1 MNRKIKNTLAL
12 VGVLILLAVLGFGYI
27 FIFQKTSIKH
37 KTEELNNLKA
47 VVYDPEIL
55 NQQLQERILKA
66 ATLDSV
72 LAARKFN
79 IPQNLSTL
87 KFFDF
92 INLISTKLSSDAK
105 FNIEYIDTRPDKDFY
120 LHQYKLIGVGSFN
133 DVYQLVYAI
142 EQSKELKKVKNLNL
156 SNYVLAQEGKLPKF
170 LVNFQITAAVYFS
183 MDNRFAV
190 SEYKENN
197 LNARKLYDVFYP
209 LIRTEIP
216 PNLEGLLDVQ
226 GARLLAIVPE
236 GAFIT
241 DIKGNSY
248 LLMEGDEVYLGYLTK
263 IDTKNYKV
271 RFILN
276 KGGIVE
282 TIDLQLEKEII
293 SKE

>member
-55 NQQLQERILKA
+55 SQQLQERILKA

-105 FNIEYIDTRPDKDFY
+105 FNIEYIDTRPEKDFY

-236 GAFIT
+236 GAFLT